1 MSLDCWINESMRLES
16 GRVGIGAIGSA
27 VNRISVQNKMGLN
40 FEEKKDQFEVFMNPR
55 TLPVCTWIELFLFSL

>member
-1 MSLDCWINESMRLES
+1 MSLCGLSRVGLES
-16 GRVGIGAIGSA
+16 GPLGRA

-40 FEEKKDQFEVFMNPR
+40 FEEMKDQFEVFMNPC